1 MEELRQWTLDLRSQD
16 IDGPEFL
23 SRLDRR
29 EAQLRRVLENVAGLD
44 IPEDMLAEVQEELQ
58 TGQRGI
64 QGFLEALA
72 VLREWERSGLKEDL
86 ERALALA
93 TQADSLVNQAVSLNW
108 RTFQTYQ
115 EAAEEFLAQAGY
127 QGS

>member
-1 MEELRQWTLDLRSQD
+1 MRSQD
-16 IDGPEFL
+16 LDGPEFL
-23 SRLDRR
+23 SRLDGR
-29 EAQLRRVLENVAGLD
+29 EAQLRRVLDNLAALE
-44 IPEDMLAEVQEELQ
+44 IPADMVAEVQEELQ

-64 QGFLEALA
+64 QGFREALA
-72 VLREWERSGLKEDL
+72 VLREWERTGLKEDL